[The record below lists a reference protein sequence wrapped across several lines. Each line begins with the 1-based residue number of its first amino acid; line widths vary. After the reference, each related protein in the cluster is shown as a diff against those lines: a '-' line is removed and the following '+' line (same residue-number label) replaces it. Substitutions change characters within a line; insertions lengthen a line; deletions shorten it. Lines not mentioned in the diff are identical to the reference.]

1 MKPNLMAL
9 VGVSALV
16 LACGKGRTEDQGA
29 GAGVEDTTAAPS
41 TDVGT
46 PSRDTAADTGSH
58 EVQMRRYDGPMVPSK
73 GDSSGGTTGGAP
85 Q

>member
-9 VGVSALV
+9 VGVFALV
-16 LACGKGRTEDQGA
+16 VACGKGRTEDQGA
-29 GAGVEDTTAAPS
+29 GADVEDTTAAPS

-58 EVQMRRYDGPMVPSK
+58 EVQMRRHEGPMVPST
-73 GDSSGGTTGGAP
+73 GDSVDTTGGTP
-85 Q
+85 R

>member
-9 VGVSALV
+9 PGVLAVV
-16 LACGKGRTEDQGA
+16 LACGNGRTEDQGA
-29 GAGVEDTTAAPS
+29 GAAVEDTTAAPS

-46 PSRDTAADTGSH
+46 PTRDTAADTGSH
-58 EVQMRRYDGPMVPSK
+58 EVQMRPYEGPMVPSK
-73 GDSSGGTTGGAP
+73 GDSGDATGGNP

>member
-1 MKPNLMAL
+1 MNANQLGL
-9 VGVSALV
+9 SGLLALV
-16 LACGKGRTEDQGA
+16 LACGGGRTEDQRSGA
-29 GAGVEDTTAAPS
+29 AVEDTTAAPS

-58 EVQMRRYDGPMVPSK
+58 EVQMRPHDGPLVPSK
-73 GDSSGGTTGGAP
+73 GDTGAGP

>member
-9 VGVSALV
+9 VGVFALV
-16 LACGKGRTEDQGA
+16 LACGRGRTEDQAA
-29 GAGVEDTTAAPS
+29 GASVEDTTAAPS

-58 EVQMRRYDGPMVPSK
+58 EVQMRPYDGPMVPSK
-73 GDSSGGTTGGAP
+73 GDGADTTGGAP
-85 Q
+85 E